1 MELKFGSDTKI
12 HSFNCSN
19 IACVPGCE
27 GLRPNVLTSQ
37 IRPQEQLPGLCHSS
51 ETERPLLS
59 DTKSQDDRGRQIL
72 VFWVCHVLPRCW
84 LEQAELCQGSEY
96 LKHPPDQYLKCESR
110 GLAWLLSG

>member
-19 IACVPGCE
+19 VAYVRRCQ
-27 GLRPNVLTSQ
+27 GLRPNVPASQ
-37 IRPQEQLPGLCHSS
+37 MRPQEQLPGSCHSS
-51 ETERPLLS
+51 EIEWPLLS
-59 DTKSQDDRGRQIL
+59 DTKSQDARRRQTL
-72 VFWVCHVLPRCW
+72 VFRVCHVLPRYW
-84 LEQAELCQGSEY
+84 LEQAELCQGREY